1 MYESCLPRKSLLHT
15 VCGVTACS
23 VYVLAHIT
31 EVDLS
36 VCRMYTMSDNWEQLH
51 PCGLTPSRLT
61 VGICV
66 WLAGWLGVGG
76 IGGGHLSLGSDLL
89 LGPQHLVLSNK
100 ATKVCPGWL
109 PSLTIL

>member
-1 MYESCLPRKSLLHT
+1 MWFDAESVNRWDMC
-15 VCGVTACS
+15 
-23 VYVLAHIT
+23 
-31 EVDLS
+31 
-36 VCRMYTMSDNWEQLH
+36 
-51 PCGLTPSRLT
+51 
-61 VGICV
+61 
-66 WLAGWLGVGG
+66 LAGWLGVGG